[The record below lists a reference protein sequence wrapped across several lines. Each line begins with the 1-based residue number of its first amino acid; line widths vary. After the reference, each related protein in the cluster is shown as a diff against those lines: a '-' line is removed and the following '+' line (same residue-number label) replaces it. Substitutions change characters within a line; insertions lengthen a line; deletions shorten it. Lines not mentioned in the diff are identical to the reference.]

1 MDISSIKFY
10 IVLNLF
16 IKKLIINSVVKLKE
30 MKIMNL
36 FTSLWII
43 KKY

>member
-1 MDISSIKFY
+1 MDISNIKFY

-36 FTSLWII
+36 FTSL
-43 KKY
+43 